1 MSRAEAWLRVPL
13 AEYEAHMEEIG
24 QAAALRKTFRRAY
37 SELHPRRLLILG
49 CTTGRDFELVDPGI
63 TTICVGVDL
72 NREYLDA
79 ARERLHVLRGTLQ
92 LVQGDVLEVELPS
105 SAFDLIYA
113 ALVFEYVDPALLL
126 PRIARWLAPGGV
138 CVAVTQNPADG
149 VPSVTKTSHG
159 SLEVL
164 SGCMSL
170 RRAEEMRRC
179 AIRSGLAVVEQ
190 RDVALPHGKSFSAA
204 RFENAPE
211 A

>member
-92 LVQGDVLEVELPS
+92 LVQGDVLEV
-105 SAFDLIYA
+105 
-113 ALVFEYVDPALLL
+113 
-126 PRIARWLAPGGV
+126 
-138 CVAVTQNPADG
+138 
-149 VPSVTKTSHG
+149 
-159 SLEVL
+159 L